1 MTRPLIGITSYA
13 QPARWGAWELP
24 AALVPF
30 YYVESVERAG
40 GRALV
45 IPPSTE
51 AVDETLEVHGSRGI
65 PVGMDLQVTVFVDGE
80 VTLPPAGHVV
90 EFARF
95 RNRPGA
101 RSGRGGAGPQASAC
115 KCAHRRDH
123 RINVSA
129 PNASDKFRSYVVETG
144 IGVPS
149 ASMAT
154 RTTSASVTFTRSPRW
169 PALQRST
176 STSTLTVTDVRPTRR
191 VSV

>member
-1 MTRPLIGITSYA
+1 MVECVVALGSANASRHRTLYSNRYNISPALGTTSHPGRCHSAGLI
-13 QPARWGAWELP
+13 
-24 AALVPF
+24 V
-30 YYVESVERAG
+30 AG
-40 GRALV
+40 SRYPRLMR
-45 IPPSTE
+45 S
-51 AVDETLEVHGSRGI
+51 HRSRGI